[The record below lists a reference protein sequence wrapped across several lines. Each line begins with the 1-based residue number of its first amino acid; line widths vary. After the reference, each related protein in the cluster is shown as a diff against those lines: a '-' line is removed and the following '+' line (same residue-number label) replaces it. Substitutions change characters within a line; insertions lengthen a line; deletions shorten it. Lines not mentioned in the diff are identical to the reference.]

1 MNSESQFRFGSDE
14 LGLLGSVLNEVLNG
28 FSVPD
33 FDRRIGMK
41 RADVENLLKH
51 LHTLGRV
58 ATTLDVDQTRAFRNA
73 LFETIREL
81 GIEEFQTRTGYDF
94 SWGNDSLK
102 RLDRLLLGSGGV
114 HDKAL

>member
-1 MNSESQFRFGSDE
+1 MISESQFRFSSEE
-14 LGLLGSVLNEVLNG
+14 LGLLSSVLNEVLNG

-33 FDRRIGMK
+33 FDRKIGMK

-51 LHTLGRV
+51 LHALGRG

-81 GIEEFQTRTGYDF
+81 GIEEFQTRTGYDL

-102 RLDRLLLGSGGV
+102 RLDRLLGSGDV